1 MTQSRLKVMLLLAL
15 TLFVSLAVATARAQT
30 ASTEQIPNHPALS
43 DRFAFQLG
51 AFYATTTTQASL
63 APAGGGAAVAI
74 DFESALGLEDH
85 AVVGIGGFL
94 WRMSERW
101 RLEVEYFKLNRDASR
116 TLETEVRWGNQVY
129 PVGTMV
135 NSTYDFSDTRVSAG
149 YSFFKRRDKE
159 LGVGLG
165 LHMSKIDVSL
175 QQAGSSAEQADVTAP
190 LPVVSFYGTF
200 ALTNQWA
207 MRIRT
212 DWLSLNY
219 GDYSGGLRS
228 SAMDVLYQP
237 FRNVGFGFG
246 IRSLVL
252 DLAID
257 KSNWSGEAKAVFWG
271 PAAYVTVSF

>member
-1 MTQSRLKVMLLLAL
+1 VTQSRLKVMLLLAL
-15 TLFVSLAVATARAQT
+15 ALFVSLAVATARAQT
-30 ASTEQIPNHPALS
+30 ASTEPIPNHPALS
-43 DRFAFQLG
+43 DRFAFQFG
-51 AFYATTTTQASL
+51 AFYAKTTTQASL

-85 AVVGIGGFL
+85 DVVGIGGFL

-101 RLEVEYFKLNRDASR
+101 RLEVEYFRMNRDATR
-116 TLETEVRWGNQVY
+116 TLASEVRWGDQVY

-165 LHMSKIDVSL
+165 LHVSKIDVSL
-175 QQAGSSAEQADVTAP
+175 QQPGSSAEAADVTAP
-190 LPVVSFYGTF
+190 LPVLSVYGAL
-200 ALTNQWA
+200 ALTNEWA
-207 MRIRT
+207 VRFRS

-219 GDYSGGLRS
+219 GDYSGGVRS
-228 SAMDVLYQP
+228 SAIDVLYQP

-246 IRSLVL
+246 MRSLVL
-252 DLAID
+252 DLAVD
-257 KSNWSGEAKAVFWG
+257 KSNWSGEAKAAFSG

>member
-1 MTQSRLKVMLLLAL
+1 MSLLAL
-15 TLFVSLAVATARAQT
+15 TVFVSLSVVTARTEA
-30 ASTEQIPNHPALS
+30 ASTEAAPNHPALN
-43 DRFAFQLG
+43 DRFAIELG
-51 AFYATTTTQASL
+51 GFYFRTSTQASL
-63 APAGGGAAVAI
+63 SGSSGGAGIAI
-74 DFESALGLEDH
+74 DFESALGLEDRNWG
-85 AVVGIGGFL
+85 GIGGFL
-94 WRMSERW
+94 WRMTERW

-116 TLETEVRWGNQVY
+116 TLASEIRWGDQVY
-129 PVGTMV
+129 PVGTTV
-135 NSTYDFSDTRVSAG
+135 NSSYNFSDTRVSAG

-175 QQAGSSAEQADVTAP
+175 QQSGSSAEGADVTAP

-207 MRIRT
+207 MRIRS

-228 SAMDVLYQP
+228 SAIDMLYQP

-257 KSNWSGEAKAVFWG
+257 KSSWSGDARAVFLG
-271 PAAYVTVSF
+271 PAAYVTVTF

>member
-15 TLFVSLAVATARAQT
+15 ALFVSLAVGTARAQT

-94 WRMSERW
+94 WRISERW

-116 TLETEVRWGNQVY
+116 TLETEVRWGDQVY

-207 MRIRT
+207 MRIRS

-246 IRSLVL
+246 MRSLML
-252 DLAID
+252 DVTID
-257 KSNWSGEAKAVFWG
+257 KSNWSGEAKAAFWG